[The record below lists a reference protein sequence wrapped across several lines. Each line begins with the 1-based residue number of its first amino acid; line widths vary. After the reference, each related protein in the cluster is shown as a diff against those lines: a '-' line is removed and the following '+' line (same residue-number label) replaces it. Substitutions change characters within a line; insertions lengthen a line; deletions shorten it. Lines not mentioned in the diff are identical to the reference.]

1 MNDIQDASNVTYWH
15 TFVYNATILR
25 YNKSVSIDCGF
36 NWAFLRFSSKCQN
49 SLYADI
55 NMNMRFTPQFTEIKV
70 LLMTNLYVDPFQ
82 RLFNAVNNVAVQKLL
97 AGVII
102 FCWFI

>member
-1 MNDIQDASNVTYWH
+1 
-15 TFVYNATILR
+15 
-25 YNKSVSIDCGF
+25 
-36 NWAFLRFSSKCQN
+36 
-49 SLYADI
+49 
-55 NMNMRFTPQFTEIKV
+55 MNMRFTPQFTEIKV